1 MKSSL
6 VLCWRL
12 NKRLIVLEDETHGQ
26 TIGLVRRDG
35 STGFVKWL
43 GFADLEY
50 AKSLKGARPVKLVVA
65 RIGVKDGFN
74 TLWTDLNPEQF
85 VQGCL
90 VDTGVFAIV
99 NSTIRVI

>member
-43 GFADLEY
+43 GFADVEY

-74 TLWTDLNPEQF
+74 TLWTYISSL
-85 VQGCL
+85 L
-90 VDTGVFAIV
+90 VGPNFQ
-99 NSTIRVI
+99 NSTFSTNNATL